1 MLLLEEK
8 MSELPKQARLVIV
21 GAGIVGCS
29 AAYHLTQLGW
39 KDIVVVD
46 QGPLYETGGSTS
58 HAPGSVFG
66 TNPSKMM
73 QRMAKYTTDLL
84 LGRTFHGEQIWY
96 PVGSIEV
103 AGNKDRLQE
112 LWRRHGHATS
122 WDVESHILSPQEV
135 KERVPLIDESM
146 ILGGL
151 YRPTDGNAKAWKA
164 AGSLALAAIATGGV
178 EFYGHTLV
186 NDIELDEKGRVKGL
200 ATNNGRISTDQ
211 ILLCTNIWGP
221 VLASKVGVTLPM
233 MACSHHYG
241 LTEELPELSHIEA
254 WIEQPIVRY
263 QEKSAYYRQWD
274 KRWASGSYRHEPR
287 LVYAH
292 QIGKDAYW
300 EWNEADWKTAVIDAE
315 ELFPTLKGREYTQK
329 INGMFVFSTDGYPMM
344 GETHV
349 PGLWTAIG
357 IWVTHSGGAGKAIAE
372 MMTTG
377 HPEWDMHEADVNR
390 FHDFQKTRAFIFA
403 RSWQNYAEV
412 YDIIHPKQQMEKP
425 RNVRLAPYHVRL
437 VAQKAEFWPVSGWEV
452 AQWYGE
458 NLRLMEKYDDQVPER
473 SGWEARYWSRIQGA
487 EHLAVRESGGLFN
500 LANFTKL
507 EVSGAGATAF
517 LNYLA
522 ANQIDRP
529 AGQVVYTALL
539 DSAGCIKSDLT
550 VTRMDGNTYWV
561 LTGAGGGP
569 HDLAWIRQNMPADG
583 SVVVRD
589 MTSQLTAV
597 GLWGPNARR
606 VLEKVAD
613 EDVSNEAFPYMTAKA
628 ITIGT
633 IQAYA
638 LRLSYAGELG
648 WEIYCSSEQGLA
660 LWDALWEAGREF
672 DIIAAGAGCFGSLR
686 LEKGYRAWGS
696 DIHTEVN
703 PYEAGLG
710 WAVRLNKGDFMGREA
725 LVKAKAE
732 GLKQKLCVLTSSDP
746 QAVAMGSEP
755 VLTLDGKK
763 IGFVTSVDYGYS
775 VGKLIMLA
783 MLPIEY
789 AVKGTE
795 VRVRYFDGELT
806 AVVAP
811 DPLFD
816 PQMERLKG

>member
-1 MLLLEEK
+1 

-39 KDIVVVD
+39 REVVVVD

-58 HAPGSVFG
+58 HAPGIVFG
-66 TNPSKMM
+66 TNASKMM
-73 QRMAKYTTDLL
+73 QRMSKYTTDLL
-84 LGRTFHGEQIWY
+84 RGRTFEGEQIWY
-96 PVGSIEV
+96 PVGSLEV
-103 AGNKDRLQE
+103 AGNRERLQE

-122 WDVESHILSPQEV
+122 WDVESQMLSPQAV
-135 KERVPLIDESM
+135 KGLAPLIDETK

-151 YRPTDGNAKAWKA
+151 YRPTDGNTRAWKA
-164 AGSLALAAIATGGV
+164 AGSLALAAMATGGAA
-178 EFYGHTLV
+178 FYGNV
-186 NDIELDEKGRVKGL
+186 AVRDIELERGRVKGVV
-200 ATNNGRISTDQ
+200 TDQGRIECEQ
-211 ILLCTNIWGP
+211 LLLCTNIWGP
-221 VLASKVGVTLPM
+221 VLAQKVGVTLPM
-233 MACSHHYG
+233 MACAHHYAIS
-241 LTEELPELSHIEA
+241 EDLPELAHLES
-254 WIEQPIVRY
+254 WIEQPPIRY
-263 QEKSAYYRQWD
+263 QEKSAYYRQWG
-274 KRWASGSYRHEPR
+274 RGFATGSYRHEPR

-292 QIGKDAYW
+292 QIGRDAYW
-300 EWNEADWKTAVIDAE
+300 DWHEGDWEVAVRDAE
-315 ELFPTLKGREYTQK
+315 GLFPALRGREYVKK

-344 GETHV
+344 GETGV
-349 PGLWTAIG
+349 RGLWTAIG

-372 MMTTG
+372 WMTTG

-390 FHDFQKTRAFIFA
+390 FHGFQQTRSFVYA

-412 YDIIHPKQQMEKP
+412 YDIIHPKQPMEKP
-425 RNVRLAPYHVRL
+425 RNVRLAPYHGRL
-437 VAQKAEFWPVSGWEV
+437 VEQKGAFWPVAGWEV

-458 NLRLMEKYDDQVPER
+458 NVRLLEKYDDRVPER
-473 SGWEARYWSRIQGA
+473 SGWAGRYWSRIQGA
-487 EHLAVRESGGLFN
+487 EHLAVREGVGLFN

-507 EVSGAGATAF
+507 EVSGAGATGF
-517 LNYLA
+517 LNFLA

-539 DSAGCIKSDLT
+539 DSAGGIKSDLT
-550 VTRMDGNTYWV
+550 VTRIDENSYWV

-569 HDLAWIRQNMPADG
+569 HDEAWIRQHMPADG

-589 MTSQLTAV
+589 MTAQLTAV
-597 GLWGPNARR
+597 GLWGPLARR

-613 EDVSNEAFPYMTAKA
+613 EDVSNEAFPYMSAKR

-648 WEIYCSSEQGLA
+648 WEIYCSSEQGLG
-660 LWDALWEAGREF
+660 LWDALWEAGRPF
-672 DIIAAGAGCFGSLR
+672 GMVAAGAGCFGSLR

-696 DIHTEVN
+696 DIHTELN

-710 WAVRLNKGDFMGREA
+710 WAVRLNKRDFLGREA
-725 LVKAKAE
+725 LLRAKAE
-732 GLKQKLCVLTSSDP
+732 GLKRKLCVLTSSDP
-746 QAVAMGSEP
+746 GAVALGSEP
-755 VLTLDGKK
+755 VLSLDGKK

-775 VGKLIMLA
+775 VGKLILLA
-783 MLPIEY
+783 VLPIEY
-789 AVKGTE
+789 AVMGTA
-795 VRVRYFDGELT
+795 VRVRYFDGEFT
-806 AVVAP
+806 AVVDR